1 MVTAWLDMDGAKF
14 LSVFTSGGVTKPVV
28 STVVKIKAQS
38 YKFFAD
44 GMDKNRAG
52 PVPGSCAGKLLPQ
65 ELRSEPGCLK
75 PAMLG
80 RSRSEPEV
88 VVVTD
93 PGTCGSEPEEAFFM
107 K

>member
-1 MVTAWLDMDGAKF
+1 MDGAEF

-65 ELRSEPGCLK
+65 ELRSEPGCLN
-75 PAMLG
+75 PA
-80 RSRSEPEV
+80 V
-88 VVVTD
+88 
-93 PGTCGSEPEEAFFM
+93 
-107 K
+107 